1 MKNDFNTF
9 VSHMKELAYLNK
21 FIFKYKYKLIWGVL
35 CIALSNWLSIFP
47 AQIFRNV
54 LDSVLESADLIA
66 LFKETASE
74 EVVKDLFISSAIWF
88 AIGLFAFAIARGV
101 FVFFMRQ
108 TIIMVSR
115 YIEYDL
121 KNEIYNKYQ
130 ELDISF
136 YKNNNTGD
144 IMNRISEDVTNVRMY
159 LGPAI
164 MYFIN
169 MIILFILV
177 IYTMVNINIELSLYV
192 LMPLPLLTILIY
204 FVSRKMT
211 KLNGEVQAQ
220 LSTIYNN
227 TQESFAGIRVVKA
240 YTKEESTINNFNNEA
255 EAYKKKALNLAM
267 ADSFFSPLIF
277 LLPVFSTILTV
288 FVGGMEV
295 IKGNLSYGNIA
306 EFVIYINLLTWP
318 VASLGWITSLTQKA
332 IASQKRINQFLNE
345 EPKITNPTNEP
356 FNINGEIEFRN
367 VSFTYPE
374 SGTVALQ
381 NVSFKIPAQ
390 SSLAI
395 IGRTGAGKS
404 TIALLLTR
412 MYDPNSGEIFI
423 DGKNIKE
430 VNLHDL
436 RQQSGIVP
444 QEVFLFSDTIEGNI
458 AFGSFDGG
466 ELNENQ
472 KEQVIEAAKN
482 AAIHDN
488 IMSFPNQYQTI
499 VGERGITL
507 SGGQKQRV
515 SIARALLKNP
525 KILIFDDCLSAVDT
539 ETEETILN
547 NLKNETAGK
556 TSIIVSHRVSSIKN
570 CTQIIVLDKGAIKEQ
585 GNHEELINSKGIYF
599 ELYEKQMSENK
610 I

>member
-9 VSHMKELAYLNK
+9 ASHMKELAYLNK
-21 FIFKYKYKLIWGVL
+21 FIFKYKFKIFWGVL

-54 LDSVLESADLIA
+54 LDSVLESVDL
-66 LFKETASE
+66 LVVFRGTASE
-74 EVVKDLFISSAIWF
+74 DAIKDLFISSAIWF

-121 KNEIYNKYQ
+121 KNEIYAKYQ

-144 IMNRISEDVTNVRMY
+144 IMNRISEDVSNVRMY

-177 IYTMVNINIELSLYV
+177 IYTMININIELSLYV
-192 LMPLPLLTILIY
+192 LLPLPLLTILIY

-211 KLNGEVQAQ
+211 LLNSKVQAQ

-240 YTKEESTINNFNNEA
+240 YTKEKATINHFNNDA
-255 EAYKKKALNLAM
+255 EEYKNMALKLAM

-295 IKGNLSYGNIA
+295 INGNLSYGNIA

-332 IASQKRINQFLNE
+332 IASQRRINQFLNE
-345 EPKITNPTNEP
+345 QAKITNPSNEA
-356 FNINGEIEFRN
+356 FKIHGEIEFKD

-374 SGTVALQ
+374 SGIVALK
-381 NVSFKIPAQ
+381 NVSFKIPAKT
-390 SSLAI
+390 SLAI
-395 IGRTGAGKS
+395 IGRTGSGKS
-404 TIALLLTR
+404 TIAMLLTR
-412 MYDPNSGEIFI
+412 MYDPNSGQILI
-423 DGKNIKE
+423 DGKDIKK

-458 AFGSFDGG
+458 AFGSFEGG
-466 ELNENQ
+466 ELSDNERNL
-472 KEQVIEAAKN
+472 VINAAKN

-488 IMSFPNQYQTI
+488 IMSFPNQYKTV

-539 ETEETILN
+539 QTEEIILN
-547 NLKNETAGK
+547 NLKNETQGK
-556 TSIIVSHRVSSIKN
+556 TSVIVSHRVSSIKN
-570 CTQIIVLDKGAIKEQ
+570 CHQIIVLDGGEIKEQ
-585 GNHEELINSKGIYF
+585 GNHDELIASKGIYC
-599 ELYEKQMSENK
+599 ELFNKQMSENK
-610 I
+610 K

>member
-1 MKNDFNTF
+1 
-9 VSHMKELAYLNK
+9 
-21 FIFKYKYKLIWGVL
+21 
-35 CIALSNWLSIFP
+35 
-47 AQIFRNV
+47 
-54 LDSVLESADLIA
+54 
-66 LFKETASE
+66 
-74 EVVKDLFISSAIWF
+74 
-88 AIGLFAFAIARGV
+88 
-101 FVFFMRQ
+101 
-108 TIIMVSR
+108 
-115 YIEYDL
+115 
-121 KNEIYNKYQ
+121 
-130 ELDISF
+130 
-136 YKNNNTGD
+136 
-144 IMNRISEDVTNVRMY
+144 MNRISEDVTNVRMY

-211 KLNGEVQAQ
+211 LLNGEVQSQ

-227 TQESFAGIRVVKA
+227 TQESMAGIRVVKA
-240 YTKEESTINNFNNEA
+240 YTKEKSTINNFNNEA
-255 EAYKKKALNLAM
+255 EEYKRKALKLAM

-332 IASQKRINQFLNE
+332 IASQRRINQFLNE
-345 EPKITNPTNEP
+345 KSKISNPSNEP
-356 FNINGEIEFRN
+356 FPIKGDIEFKN

-374 SGTVALQ
+374 SGTVALK

-390 SSLAI
+390 TSLAI
-395 IGRTGAGKS
+395 IGRTGSGKS
-404 TIALLLTR
+404 TIAMLLTR
-412 MYDPNSGEIFI
+412 MYDPDSGEILV
-423 DGKNIKE
+423 DGKNIRE

-466 ELNENQ
+466 ELSD
-472 KEQVIEAAKN
+472 KERTQVVNAAKN
-482 AAIHDN
+482 AAIHEN
-488 IMSFPNQYQTI
+488 IMSFPNQYKTI

-539 ETEETILN
+539 QTEEIILN
-547 NLKNETAGK
+547 NLKNETQGK
-556 TSIIVSHRVSSIKN
+556 TSVIVSHRVSSIKN
-570 CTQIIVLDKGAIKEQ
+570 CHQIIVLEAGEIKER
-585 GNHEELINSKGIYF
+585 GNHEELINSQGIYC

-610 I
+610 K

>member
-1 MKNDFNTF
+1 MF
-9 VSHMKELAYLNK
+9 
-21 FIFKYKYKLIWGVL
+21 WGVL
-35 CIALSNWLSIFP
+35 CIALSNWLSLFP

-54 LDSVLESADLIA
+54 LDAILESADLLTVLNTGSSSDA
-66 LFKETASE
+66 
-74 EVVKDLFISSAIWF
+74 VKDLFISSAIWF

-121 KNEIYNKYQ
+121 KNEIYAKYQ

-144 IMNRISEDVTNVRMY
+144 IMNRISEDVSNVRMY

-169 MIILFILV
+169 MIILFIMV
-177 IYTMVNINIELSLYV
+177 IYTMLNINVELSLYV
-192 LMPLPLLTILIY
+192 LLPLPLLTILIY
-204 FVSRKMT
+204 FVSRRMT
-211 KLNGEVQAQ
+211 KLNENVQAQ
-220 LSTIYNN
+220 LSTIYNT

-240 YTKEESTINNFNNEA
+240 YTKEKKTIEHFNHEA
-255 EAYKKKALNLAM
+255 ELYKTKALKLAL

-295 IKGNLSYGNIA
+295 INGNLSYGNIA

-332 IASQKRINQFLNE
+332 IASQRRINQFLKTEAKIKNSNNE
-345 EPKITNPTNEP
+345 EFDIK
-356 FNINGEIEFRN
+356 GDIEFKN

-374 SGTVALQ
+374 SGIVALK
-381 NVSFKIPAQ
+381 NVSFKIPAK

-395 IGRTGAGKS
+395 IGRTGSGKS
-404 TIALLLTR
+404 TIVQLLSR
-412 MYDPNSGEIFI
+412 MYDPNEGEILI
-423 DGKNIKE
+423 DGRNIKE
-430 VNLHDL
+430 INLNEL

-458 AFGSFDGG
+458 AFGSFGG
-466 ELNENQ
+466 EELNDKQ
-472 KEQVIEAAKN
+472 RALVMEAAKN

-488 IMSFPNQYQTI
+488 IMSFPNQYKTV

-507 SGGQKQRV
+507 SGGQKQRL
-515 SIARALLKNP
+515 SIARALLRKP
-525 KILIFDDCLSAVDT
+525 KLLVLDDCLSAVDT
-539 ETEETILN
+539 ETEEIILQE
-547 NLKNETAGK
+547 LQKGAAQRAT
-556 TSIIVSHRVSSIKN
+556 IIVSHRISSIRN
-570 CTQIIVLDKGAIKEQ
+570 ATQIIVLDQGKIVESGSHDELLALKGT
-585 GNHEELINSKGIYF
+585 YF
-599 ELYEKQMSENK
+599 ELYQYQLEKEK
-610 I
+610 EGL

>member
-1 MKNDFNTF
+1 
-9 VSHMKELAYLNK
+9 
-21 FIFKYKYKLIWGVL
+21 
-35 CIALSNWLSIFP
+35 
-47 AQIFRNV
+47 
-54 LDSVLESADLIA
+54 
-66 LFKETASE
+66 
-74 EVVKDLFISSAIWF
+74 
-88 AIGLFAFAIARGV
+88 
-101 FVFFMRQ
+101 
-108 TIIMVSR
+108 
-115 YIEYDL
+115 
-121 KNEIYNKYQ
+121 
-130 ELDISF
+130 
-136 YKNNNTGD
+136 
-144 IMNRISEDVTNVRMY
+144 MNRISEDVTNVRMY

-177 IYTMVNINIELSLYV
+177 IYTMLKINIELSLYV
-192 LMPLPLLTILIY
+192 LMPLPLLTVFIY

-220 LSTIYNN
+220 LSTIYNS

-240 YTKEESTINNFNNEA
+240 YTKEQNTINDFNNEA
-255 EAYKKKALNLAM
+255 EAYKKKALSLAM
-267 ADSFFSPLIF
+267 ADSLFSPLIF

-345 EPKITNPTNEP
+345 QPKITNPTNEA

-390 SSLAI
+390 SSLAV
-395 IGRTGAGKS
+395 IGRTGSGKS
-404 TIALLLTR
+404 TIAMLLTR
-412 MYDPNSGEIFI
+412 MYDPNSGEILI

-466 ELNENQ
+466 ELNKQQ
-472 KEQVIEAAKN
+472 KQLVLEAAKN
-482 AAIHDN
+482 AAIHEN
-488 IMSFPNQYQTI
+488 IMSFPNQYLTI
-499 VGERGITL
+499 LGERGITL

-539 ETEETILN
+539 QTEETILN

-570 CTQIIVLDKGAIKEQ
+570 CTQIIVLDHGKIVEQ
-585 GNHEELINSKGIYF
+585 GTHETLINSKGSYF